1 MSLTTHE
8 GYYADFKGRMDQAK
22 KHSQD
27 QVEMSYNL
35 VNMFNSPAK
44 FLRKF
49 HVFYSCCEVYLM
61 PLVIPIFL
69 LTSIL
74 QDVFEVLPRSTL
86 DADGKTFYI
95 FNNVNTVILLIVLGL
110 FEILKTRASR
120 QLYQIETMSI
130 FYALQNPILQI
141 PVVLVFGFG
150 PMVWASYSLL
160 TDRIIFNVTQKKS
173 LTTKTSD
180 TLSPGSESIFA
191 SE

>member
-35 VNMFNSPAK
+35 VNMLHSPAN

-61 PLVIPIFL
+61 PLVIPIYI

-74 QDVFEVLPRSTL
+74 QDAFEVLPRSTL
-86 DADGKTFYI
+86 DIDGRAFFI
-95 FNNVNTVILLIVLGL
+95 FNNANTVILLIVLGL
-110 FEILKTRASR
+110 FELLKTRASR
-120 QLYQIETMSI
+120 QLYQIETMGI
-130 FYALQNPILQI
+130 FYALQNPILQL
-141 PVVLVFGFG
+141 PVVIVFGFG

-173 LTTKTSD
+173 LTNKTND
-180 TLSPGSESIFA
+180 TLTPGSESIFA